1 MPNVLRGLARNL
13 DRYGGLAITPHLIE
27 FDHDAIEW
35 ESVTEIRT
43 RNLVDYLFSGALDQQ
58 LDTLPLPWFPGRRR
72 VLDALS
78 KAMLTLLL
86 AAAKQQLDQHG
97 DIRIPAEVQ
106 YRGAIRRH
114 RQLVPGVLAALVL
127 ADPAVN
133 ACVQAT
139 AGMYGI
145 AIRPADDAA
154 LTTAADRAQQ
164 LRSKLA
170 MIESKLRAG
179 AREAQSPHGAPDNP
193 GPGRIPNRSPADVST
208 PTPAGYT
215 SAHVGLQEQRKLE
228 MSNHQLPDAGE
239 ALVALA
245 GGDPAVAAEVDRVRR
260 PDGTLCAADLT
271 AYRKDKD
278 GPLQALRILLEDEAQ
293 RVSVWSGSGFGMLQ
307 KRSAS
312 KQVEQVCIE
321 QGANAAVNWA
331 LANSTN
337 GNLDVTVLR
346 MMYKSTLDGSFGPA
360 LQSILEKSL
369 RKWKRS

>member
-1 MPNVLRGLARNL
+1 
-13 DRYGGLAITPHLIE
+13 
-27 FDHDAIEW
+27 
-35 ESVTEIRT
+35 
-43 RNLVDYLFSGALDQQ
+43 
-58 LDTLPLPWFPGRRR
+58 
-72 VLDALS
+72 LDALS

-114 RQLVPGVLAALVL
+114 RQLTPGVLAALVL

-145 AIRPADDAA
+145 AMQPADDAA
-154 LTTAADRAQQ
+154 LMTAADRAEQ

-170 MIESKLRAG
+170 TIESKLRAG
-179 AREAQSPHGAPDNP
+179 AREARSLHAAPDQP
-193 GPGRIPNRSPADVST
+193 GPPGPIPDRSPADVST
-208 PTPAGYT
+208 PSPAGHT
-215 SAHVGLQEQRKLE
+215 SAQVGPHEQRNME
-228 MSNHQLPDAGE
+228 MTNHQLPDAGQ

-260 PDGTLCAADLT
+260 PDGALCAADLT

-293 RVSVWSGSGFGMLQ
+293 RVSVWSGSGFGLLQ